1 MEENIQI
8 KVNKINQEKDQI
20 IINKKYKFNFSSIKK
35 IHIYIYIYIHN
46 SRVYN
51 CTKYKTLNKCKCFI
65 T

>member
-35 IHIYIYIYIHN
+35 IHIYIYIYIIPEYII
-46 SRVYN
+46 V
-51 CTKYKTLNKCKCFI
+51 LNIKL
-65 T
+65 